1 MEQKDQTSKYLSW
14 LLYIGIASISL
25 NVVKDILVNDSCASW
40 LQFVLTGG
48 AALCLY
54 LLTPAGSG
62 YRLASIIQVAR
73 LLLNIAIQA
82 VGSFLIPQFL
92 FSDTMEKTQ
101 MLTLLMNVT
110 RVLGIAA
117 AILSILSLWLEYRA
131 HGALVSGTNRDFQR
145 KWTHLFF
152 ISLGAALFYSAGTYV
167 AAYFQQL
174 LQWDIAT
181 THGLVL
187 AILNLPVKA
196 AYLLY
201 LLYLY
206 RTIRLVRE
214 SINTEETY
222 GP

>member
-1 MEQKDQTSKYLSW
+1 MEQKDQPSKYLSC

-25 NVVKDILVNDSCASW
+25 NVVKDILVNDSWASW

-62 YRLASIIQVAR
+62 YRLASIIQVAY

-117 AILSILSLWLEYRA
+117 AILSILGLWLEYRA
-131 HGALVSGTNRDFQR
+131 HGALVSGADSTFQK
-145 KWTHLFF
+145 KWRTLFF
-152 ISLGAALFYSAGTYV
+152 LQLGATLFYSLGTYV
-167 AAYFQQL
+167 AAYLQQL
-174 LQWDIAT
+174 LRWDIST
-181 THGLVL
+181 THALVL
-187 AILNLPVKA
+187 AILHLPVKA

-206 RTIRLVRE
+206 RTIRLIRE
-214 SINTEETY
+214 
-222 GP
+222 